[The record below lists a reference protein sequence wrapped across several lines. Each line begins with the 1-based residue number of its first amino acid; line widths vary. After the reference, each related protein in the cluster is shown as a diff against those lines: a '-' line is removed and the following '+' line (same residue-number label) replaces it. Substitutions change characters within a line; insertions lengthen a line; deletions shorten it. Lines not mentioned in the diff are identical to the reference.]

1 MEPFLAEGQPMNNK
15 FNVGDMIVEES
26 RNKGIKLFYGIILDV
41 VLDKELYVYH
51 IVGQEELNVR
61 YNIKFESAHDRWKK
75 VA

>member
-1 MEPFLAEGQPMNNK
+1 MKPK
-15 FNVGDMIVEES
+15 FQVGDMIMEES

-51 IVGQEELNVR
+51 IVGQEELNTR

>member
-1 MEPFLAEGQPMNNK
+1 MKPK
-15 FNVGDMIVEES
+15 FQVADMIVEES

-51 IVGQEELNVR
+51 IVGQEELNTK